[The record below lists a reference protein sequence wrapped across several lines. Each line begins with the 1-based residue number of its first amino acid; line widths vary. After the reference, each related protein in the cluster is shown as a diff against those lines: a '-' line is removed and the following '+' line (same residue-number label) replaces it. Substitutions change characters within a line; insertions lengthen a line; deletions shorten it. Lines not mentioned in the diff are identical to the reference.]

1 MSKGLV
7 KNNHIIKP
15 FIISAIIFI
24 FVGSF
29 IGSIWFASIL
39 KVNIPLFDGSI
50 FNLHRMFQVESG
62 LTLLIMGIG
71 FIIVPRFRN
80 VPMGSPTIIK
90 ISFLSIIVS
99 AFLSIVSAIN
109 MHEPTM
115 NEKILF
121 ISELFR
127 IFGILLFVGKIIDT
141 LKVKPKLLRT
151 ADYFIGFS
159 SICLLIVSILNV
171 FKPNDNS
178 LTDIEI
184 QLLFPLIMIFGIEY
198 KTLPSFLGFIRP
210 RNKLGVLSLL
220 FLIATFI
227 LGIATRLRINDDAL
241 LPILFNLF
249 LIFSS
254 ITFSVSIYLYSN
266 YENKKYILRSP
277 TDKRERYLY
286 TLYHTR
292 ISFCFLY
299 LGAFLGILYHM
310 FDKKFIFY
318 DLSIHFTAIGFIGIT
333 IASYLP
339 MMLAPILGK
348 PIVLKKINRI
358 PLIIITISLLIRTTG
373 MAYMSYFDSNGFSLL
388 HALTGI
394 SGFLIPMAIIIF
406 ITVIVQINQTKQ
418 VSMEKMGSF
427 SRGHKDKWYLLRK
440 CYTTATGSVV
450 KEAVTAILMHSL
462 NGNSTV
468 VGVSNGGTDFNVLNK
483 EPQSF
488 SITDTTMT
496 TATATAGDLKRVV
509 YADSNGQKRGRF

>member
-1 MSKGLV
+1 MSKALV

-29 IGSIWFASIL
+29 IGSMWFASIL

-80 VPMGSPTIIK
+80 VPMGSPTMIK
-90 ISFLSIIVS
+90 ISFLSIIAS

-109 MHEPTM
+109 MHEPAI

-127 IFGILLFVGKIIDT
+127 IFGIVLFVGKLIDT

-159 SICLLIVSILNV
+159 AICLLTVSILNV

-210 RNKLGVLSLL
+210 RNKLGVLSLF

-227 LGIATRLRINDDAL
+227 VGIATRLRINDDAL

-373 MAYMSYFDSNGFSLL
+373 MAYISYFDSNGFSLL

-394 SGFLIPMAIIIF
+394 SGFLIPMAIIVF
-406 ITVIVQINQTKQ
+406 I
-418 VSMEKMGSF
+418 
-427 SRGHKDKWYLLRK
+427 
-440 CYTTATGSVV
+440 VV
-450 KEAVTAILMHSL
+450 LYKSIK
-462 NGNSTV
+462 
-468 VGVSNGGTDFNVLNK
+468 LNK
-483 EPQSF
+483 
-488 SITDTTMT
+488 
-496 TATATAGDLKRVV
+496 
-509 YADSNGQKRGRF
+509 